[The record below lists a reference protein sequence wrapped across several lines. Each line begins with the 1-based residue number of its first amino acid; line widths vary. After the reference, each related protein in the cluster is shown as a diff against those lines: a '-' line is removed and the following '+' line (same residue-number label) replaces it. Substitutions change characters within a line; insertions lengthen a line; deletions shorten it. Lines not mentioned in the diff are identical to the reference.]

1 MTGKLPHGL
10 AIMAEQVEFA
20 RMNGL
25 GNKILVIDMRGR
37 ADKVTPEAA
46 VALNADA
53 ATQFDQIMAI
63 HDPKI
68 AGTDAFIDILNCDG
82 SKAQACGNGTRC
94 VVQALSSETG
104 RKVFTFQTVAGILN
118 AREHEDGTISVDM
131 GKPAFA
137 WDKIPL
143 SEEFY
148 DTSRIELQIGPI
160 DAPILHSPSA
170 MAIGNPHAIF
180 WVDRD
185 PMDFDLERFGPLLEN
200 HPIFPEKANI
210 TLAQV
215 TSETSLRTRTW
226 ERGAGLT
233 LACGSAACAAGVS
246 AARTGRTGRTVTIDV
261 ASAPTRQP
269 LVIEWREDDHV
280 VMTGPAEWEWSG
292 KVDPVT
298 GEFSRD
304 EDVGQ
309 GAYQGAK
316 VH

>member
-1 MTGKLPHGL
+1 
-10 AIMAEQVEFA
+10 MADVVEFA

-25 GNKILVIDMRGR
+25 GNKILVVDMRGR

-46 VALNADA
+46 IALNADP
-53 ATQFDQIMAI
+53 ATEFDQIMAI
-63 HDPKI
+63 HDPK
-68 AGTDAFIDILNCDG
+68 AQGTDAWIDILNSDG

-94 VVQALSSETG
+94 VVQALAAETG
-104 RKVFTFQTVAGILN
+104 RKTFTFQTVAGILN
-118 AREHEDGTISVDM
+118 AEEHADGTISVDM
-131 GKPAFA
+131 GKPVFA

-143 SEEFY
+143 AEEFF

-160 DAPILHSPSA
+160 DAPVLHSPSV
-170 MAIGNPHAIF
+170 MSMGNPHAIF

-185 PMDFDLERFGPLLEN
+185 PMEFDLGRFGPLLEN

-215 TSETSLRTRTW
+215 TSDSSLRTRTW

-233 LACGSAACAAGVS
+233 LACGSAACSAAVS

-261 ASAPTRQP
+261 ASSPIRQP
-269 LVIEWREDDHV
+269 LVIEWRADDHV

-292 KVDPVT
+292 KVDPKT
-298 GEFSRD
+298 GSFLRD
-304 EDVGQ
+304 AEPNTSGH
-309 GAYQGAK
+309 GAVAK
-316 VH
+316 